1 MSSFREKWAEWG
13 VTLPSLAWLALF
25 FVVPTVI
32 VFGIAFHAPSADG
45 GYSSGFTME
54 TWHAVVRTP
63 YKEIVWRT
71 IWISAATTFLCIV
84 LSLPCAYAIA
94 RMKAKW
100 RAVVAGLI
108 MLPFWTSFIVR
119 VFAWR
124 TLLNPD
130 GFLQHMLVSLGIC
143 TPETML
149 NYNSGA
155 ILVVSVYSF
164 LPFAIMPIY
173 TAAEKFDFSLL
184 EAARDLGAKNFYAFR
199 KIFIPGIWQGIV
211 SAVLMVFIP
220 AIGSYVIPQMLGGT
234 DCILIGNKIFMR
246 AMQNRNIPHASALAT
261 LMAVSVFVPMGIA
274 MWWKKRQAARD
285 RKRLEVR
292 TAQLVATGGMG

>member
-1 MSSFREKWAEWG
+1 MH
-13 VTLPSLAWLALF
+13 
-25 FVVPTVI
+25 VPTAGVGQANDCLI
-32 VFGIAFHAPSADG
+32 GIAGCAIDAARTTIIDS
-45 GYSSGFTME
+45 E
-54 TWHAVVRTP
+54 VAVV
-63 YKEIVWRT
+63 
-71 IWISAATTFLCIV
+71 L
-84 LSLPCAYAIA
+84 
-94 RMKAKW
+94 
-100 RAVVAGLI
+100 
-108 MLPFWTSFIVR
+108 
-119 VFAWR
+119 
-124 TLLNPD
+124 
-130 GFLQHMLVSLGIC
+130 
-143 TPETML
+143 
-149 NYNSGA
+149 
-155 ILVVSVYSF
+155 VSVYSF

>member
-1 MSSFREKWAEWG
+1 
-13 VTLPSLAWLALF
+13 
-25 FVVPTVI
+25 
-32 VFGIAFHAPSADG
+32 
-45 GYSSGFTME
+45 ME

-100 RAVVAGLI
+100 RAIVAGLI

-130 GFLQHMLVSLGIC
+130 GFLQHALVALGLC

-184 EAARDLGAKNFYAFR
+184 EAAYDLGAKPWRVFWR
-199 KIFIPGIWQGIV
+199 IFVPGVRAGIV
-211 SAVLMVFIP
+211 GGIILRSSGISR
-220 AIGSYVIPQMLGGT
+220 GGVILGN
-234 DCILIGNKIFMR
+234 DAF
-246 AMQNRNIPHASALAT
+246 
-261 LMAVSVFVPMGIA
+261 GIA
-274 MWWKKRQAARD
+274 PVGAAVFRSNCLPAKYAEPPEKGADGSSPPAENPNCQRKQRD
-285 RKRLEVR
+285 
-292 TAQLVATGGMG
+292 AHGYSSM